1 MKAALLVYCVFGVML
16 SCAQDVP
23 LRKEGRLNM
32 GYYFYSINETVNR
45 ADVEVTL
52 NFWAKD
58 LFEMEG
64 KKHNFTITS
73 SKATLYE
80 DILAMKHDF
89 INGELDMIIAP
100 PMLIAKYFKR
110 SSLMDGFMGVLED
123 KKSEYLYLIVN
134 ADKNI
139 NSIRNLSGKRLVIQ
153 AHDETAEIF
162 LDRLVLKEFKK
173 SYKEINLTLQNQ
185 KKSNRIVL
193 DVFFKNADAAVVYG
207 SAYDTMVELNPQIKN
222 KVKILANYPLK
233 SKNFSYFRRDYPL
246 IKELNKA
253 AITFENTPRGK
264 QILEIFK
271 TPNID
276 YCKVN
281 DLDVF
286 DHLYKDYLD
295 LKEQAGK

>member
-1 MKAALLVYCVFGVML
+1 MKVALLVYCLFSVML
-16 SCAQDVP
+16 SYAKDVP

-58 LFEMEG
+58 LFEIEG
-64 KKHNFTITS
+64 KKHNFAITS

-80 DILAMKHDF
+80 DILAMKQDF

-100 PMLIAKYFKR
+100 PMLIAKYFNR
-110 SSLMDGFMGVLED
+110 SSLRDGFMGVLED
-123 KKSEYLYLIVN
+123 KKPEYLYLIVN

-139 NSIRNLSGKRLVIQ
+139 NSIRDLSGKRLVLQ
-153 AHDETAEIF
+153 GHDETAEIF

-173 SYKEINLTLQNQ
+173 SYKEINLILQSQ

-222 KVKILANYPLK
+222 KVKILAFYPLK
-233 SKNFSYFRRDYPL
+233 SKNFSYFRHDYPL
-246 IKELNKA
+246 IKELNEA
-253 AITFENTPRGK
+253 AMTFENTPRGK

-276 YCKVN
+276 YCKVD

-286 DHLYKDYLD
+286 DHFYQDYLD
-295 LKEQAGK
+295 LKKTGR